1 MNKRV
6 LVALF
11 VGLAVVAALVRFSAV
26 QAEDAPDQPDRLK
39 IVLPKNPIA
48 ARYLLRR
55 YSNAELVRI
64 ERSEPV
70 YQALLDRQ
78 GIDPVHRRE
87 ALRELARLH
96 DGSELAE
103 LLAAVARVEKGSDQ
117 DAGALLDLAAMA
129 SNFQPQQ
136 LAAER
141 DAFGKLAVEG
151 KRPAS
156 RQIGYLGLALADGS
170 LTESW
175 NLASTAPQRQQ
186 DWLAALPL
194 LPDPQLRASAYPQ
207 VKQLL
212 SDAPSTEV
220 RRAAIEVV
228 TAIPDHDAETFQ
240 TLAQFVRQGT
250 ERDAAVAALLRLP
263 KAQWDKAHA
272 RPTADAIIAVAKET
286 PPDQR
291 TSDAFRAMVQL
302 GNDLASLLPAQEA
315 KDVRG
320 VLADLGV
327 RMITLRA
334 VPHKMLYDRD
344 KIYVEAGKPVEIVFE
359 NTDIMPHNVVITT
372 PGTMAEVGM
381 AAERMQTET
390 DAVARHFIPT
400 SPHVLH
406 AMRQLQPY
414 ETDRLNFTAPDKPG
428 EYPYVC
434 TFPGHWR
441 RMFGVMHVVAD
452 LDAVPAEELN
462 PEPVQFEVRRF
473 VRAWTLS
480 DLAPQLSQA
489 EQGRSF
495 ENGQK
500 LFTAVSCAACHRM
513 RGQGGQIGPDLT
525 ESFAKKNYTRETL
538 LREVL
543 EPSHKIEDQ
552 FRTQILVTADGVQV
566 AGVVVQEDAEALYLI
581 RNPLEDCEPLR
592 VLKDEIDEQ
601 SPSKVSIMP
610 EGLLNT
616 MTKDEIFDL
625 LMYVESGG
633 DASYPAYR
641 E

>member
-1 MNKRV
+1 MNKRF
-6 LVALF
+6 LVALAL
-11 VGLAVVAALVRFSAV
+11 GLAAGAALVRFSDV
-26 QAEDAPDQPDRLK
+26 RAEDAAESSDTIK
-39 IVLPKNPIA
+39 IVLPKNPVA

-70 YQALLDRQ
+70 YEALLDRQ
-78 GIDPVHRRE
+78 GIDPVYRQE
-87 ALRELARLH
+87 ALRELARLR
-96 DGSELAE
+96 GASELAE

-129 SNFQPQQ
+129 SGFPAQE
-136 LAAER
+136 LANQRAVFE
-141 DAFGKLAVEG
+141 KLAVEG
-151 KRPAS
+151 KRPTS

-170 LTESW
+170 LTNAW
-175 NLASTAPQRQQ
+175 RLASAVPERIP

-194 LPDPQLRASAYPQ
+194 LPDPQLRETAYSH

-212 SDAPSTEV
+212 NEPPSDEV
-220 RRAAIEVV
+220 RRAALAVV
-228 TAIPDHDAETFQ
+228 TTIPGHDAETFR
-240 TLAQFVRQGT
+240 LLVHFVQQGT

-263 KAQWDKAHA
+263 KTSWDKAQA
-272 RPTADAIIAVAKET
+272 RPTTDAILAVARQT
-286 PPDQR
+286 PPEQR

-302 GNDLASLLPAQEA
+302 GNDLAAFLPAEEA
-315 KDVRG
+315 KEVRST
-320 VLADLGV
+320 LADLGV

-334 VPHKMLYDRD
+334 VPHKMVYDRD

-359 NTDIMPHNVVITT
+359 NTDIMPHNIVITL
-372 PGTMAEVGM
+372 PGAMAEVGM
-381 AAERMQTET
+381 AAERMQTEP
-390 DAVARHFIPT
+390 DAVARHFIPDV
-400 SPHVLH
+400 PQVLH

-414 ETDRLNFTAPDKPG
+414 ETERLNFTAPDKPG

-441 RMFGVMHVVAD
+441 RMYGVMHVVAN

-462 PEPVQFEVRRF
+462 PAPVEFEVRRF
-473 VRAWTLS
+473 VRAWKLS
-480 DLAPQLSQA
+480 DLAPHLSSA
-489 EQGRSF
+489 AQGRSF

-500 LFTAVSCAACHRM
+500 LFAAVSCAACHRM
-513 RGQGGQIGPDLT
+513 RGEGGQIGPDLT
-525 ESFAKKNYTRETL
+525 EIFSKKNYTRETL
-538 LREVL
+538 LREIL
-543 EPSHKIEDQ
+543 EPSHKIDDQ
-552 FRTQILVTADGVQV
+552 FRTQIFVTADGVQV
-566 AGVVVQEDAEALYLI
+566 AGVVVQEDAEALYVI

-592 VLKDEIDEQ
+592 ILKDEIDEQ
-601 SPSKVSIMP
+601 SYSKVSIMP

-616 MTKDEIFDL
+616 MTRDEIFDL

-633 DASYPAYR
+633 DANYQGYR